1 CPSGEVDKILEIA
14 KSINQVSGD
23 LKTTTPHRQVEEEV
37 IKFVK
42 KHVVASLIV
51 CVSQK
56 YMPNLAALLSHVLVD
71 VNVYI
76 LNVFCGLSINKNRA
90 PAMKKNHRAMD
101 DIRESIKE
109 LKYYKET
116 IFKANKARR

>member
-1 CPSGEVDKILEIA
+1 MDKMGDWCKTHHQASGLTKKVLCSNI
-14 KSINQVSGD
+14 SG
-23 LKTTTPHRQVEEEV
+23 RQVEEEV